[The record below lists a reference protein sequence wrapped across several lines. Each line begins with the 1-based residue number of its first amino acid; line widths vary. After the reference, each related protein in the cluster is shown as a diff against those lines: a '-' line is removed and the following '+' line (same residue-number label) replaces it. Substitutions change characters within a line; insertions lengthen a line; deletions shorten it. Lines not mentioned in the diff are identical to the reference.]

1 MIGGY
6 DELSPSVCADQAA
19 EIVRRCNDY
28 PALAS
33 RLERAMGLLYWWT
46 LSDEHDSADCK
57 YMSEKA
63 AALLAEHKQET
74 RP

>member
-28 PALAS
+28 PDIAA
-33 RLERAMGLLYWWT
+33 RLERAMGLLQRINDSNDSLT
-46 LSDEHDSADCK
+46 GHFDDEI
-57 YMSEKA
+57 
-63 AALLAEHKQET
+63 AALLAEHEKEKGNGN
-74 RP
+74 